1 MIATDLAGRGLD
13 FTHVSHVINYDFP
26 RSPITYTHRT
36 GRAGRMG
43 REGTA
48 VTLVTHRDLGAVK
61 RLITANGLAPAWIG
75 REPEYAHQ
83 GTRKRSSRWNR
94 PRHRSHRVSKRT

>member
-1 MIATDLAGRGLD
+1 
-13 FTHVSHVINYDFP
+13 VINYDFP

-48 VTLVTHRDLGAVK
+48 VTLVTHMDLGAVK
-61 RLITANGLAPAWIG
+61 RLITANGLSPEWIG

-83 GTRKRSSRWNR
+83 GTRKRSDHRNR
-94 PRHRSHRVSKRT
+94 PRHRSHRVSKKT

>member
-1 MIATDLAGRGLD
+1 
-13 FTHVSHVINYDFP
+13 VINYDFP
-26 RSPITYTHRT
+26 RSPVTYTHRT

-61 RLITANGLAPAWIG
+61 HLITANGLSPEWIG
-75 REPEYAHQ
+75 REPDYTQ
-83 GTRKRSSRWNR
+83 RGSRKRSGRRNP
-94 PRHRSHRVSKRT
+94 PRHHSHRISNKT